1 MAGQDTTARAGKAV
15 TPTISTH
22 VLDTETGK
30 PAAGVPVRVGRVLAD
45 GAIVPVGNG
54 TTDTDG
60 RIFSLVDGD
69 LVVGVY
75 RITFEVHQ
83 YRARCFYREVSLE
96 INIEDTTRSYHVP
109 LLVAPFGVSSY
120 RGS

>member
-15 TPTISTH
+15 KATISTH
-22 VLDTETGK
+22 VLDTETGG
-30 PAAGVPVRVGRVLAD
+30 PAAGVPVRVVRVLAD
-45 GAIVPVGNG
+45 GALVPVGEG
-54 TTDTDG
+54 TTDKDG
-60 RIFSLVDGD
+60 RILSLVRGEF
-69 LVVGVY
+69 VPGVY
-75 RITFEVHQ
+75 RIVFDVHE

-96 INIEDTTRSYHVP
+96 INIEDTSRSYHVP